1 MRPAQ
6 GTVYWMLSK
15 NFQPK
20 KSNQKTKMLKKSSIH
35 LQGAFLTV
43 LPWKW
48 LSASQI
54 GKSQNYSSKKKTKN
68 EKSLSI
74 RTVPICSSP
83 QNDQGKSSSNPTP
96 LVIDLGNWDF
106 INRLTK
112 FSACGSRRLEINTP
126 LSSVINIYWGLF
138 CPMFRLIDSC
148 PQSSRRSRGG
158 TIVGIHCL
166 SEICEL
172 NPICY
177 YCPER

>member
-1 MRPAQ
+1 MWWFRIKKRYFPQMRPAQ

-112 FSACGSRRLEINTP
+112 CSACGTLTDTRGRDVRIHMCHSLCSDT
-126 LSSVINIYWGLF
+126 LF
-138 CPMFRLIDSC
+138 FSC
-148 PQSSRRSRGG
+148 
-158 TIVGIHCL
+158 T
-166 SEICEL
+166 
-172 NPICY
+172 
-177 YCPER
+177 